1 MEWIHVTIGP
11 STDSSTGANVPPAY
25 PIVGSHIGATI
36 NNSQANP
43 ILGIA
48 ANTGMVL
55 PGIYRSLAGSDA
67 FMNQFYTA
75 GTTYVV
81 GTENYYPYT
90 VGLNTSFKDL
100 FLIRKY

>member
-1 MEWIHVTIGP
+1 
-11 STDSSTGANVPPAY
+11 
-25 PIVGSHIGATI
+25 
-36 NNSQANP
+36 
-43 ILGIA
+43 
-48 ANTGMVL
+48 MVA

-90 VGLNTSFKDL
+90 VGTNTGYKDM